1 MKKRLLIVINS
12 LETGGAERSCVN
24 FLTTLPERKY
34 EVDLLLGSCT
44 GAFIKYVP
52 AWVRLAQIPYP
63 YTCLSHKP
71 KEWRFYIRHNP
82 LVWMKKIMR
91 TWKAK
96 HQSKFHVVQA
106 VYRQWEADFPTLE
119 NEYDVAI
126 GYLEGVY
133 NYFILDKVRAGRKII
148 WVHNNYDNLGY
159 NPVFDFDYFVEADVI
174 ATMSPIAKE
183 SLQRNFPELADR
195 IRFIENITDAGI
207 VRKMA
212 EEPIGEDGFAG
223 FNGLKIISCGRL
235 ATQKAFERAIM
246 AAVLIKKAGIPFRW
260 IVIGDGPK
268 KKELVRLKKDMK
280 VDEDFR
286 LAGLKENPYPYMR
299 QADMLV
305 VTSLYE
311 GRSVVSRL

>member
-1 MKKRLLIVINS
+1 
-12 LETGGAERSCVN
+12 
-24 FLTTLPERKY
+24 
-34 EVDLLLGSCT
+34 
-44 GAFIKYVP
+44 
-52 AWVRLAQIPYP
+52 
-63 YTCLSHKP
+63 
-71 KEWRFYIRHNP
+71 
-82 LVWMKKIMR
+82 MKKIMR

-311 GRSVVSRL
+311 GRSVVIDEAKILGTPVITTDYPTAADAVEHGKTGLICAMTPKAIAEAIIRLYEDKALDARIRQNLIAGNWDNTDERKKYIEVIEG